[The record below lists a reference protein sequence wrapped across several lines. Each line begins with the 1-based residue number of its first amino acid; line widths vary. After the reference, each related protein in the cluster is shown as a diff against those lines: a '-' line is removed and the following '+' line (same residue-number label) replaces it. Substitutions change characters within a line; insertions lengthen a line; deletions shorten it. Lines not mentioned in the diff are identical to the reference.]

1 VSKYISFYLLRKD
14 YERMR
19 IIEKEE
25 SLNVPALEV
34 LPNQEDLIEDLKLHH
49 KSALGEDGVPNV
61 PPGTP

>member
-1 VSKYISFYLLRKD
+1 
-14 YERMR
+14 MR

-34 LPNQEDLIEDLKLHH
+34 LPNQDDLIEDLKLHH